1 MRDTDAGVSL
11 PRLNPLHNCHRRSC
25 LLPECNSH
33 LSISPLSVDD
43 NRTSGG
49 FSDKASANLCQSVI
63 IYPPGRLHFSMAFQ
77 HAGHSAVVHRHTWGE
92 VSASSCIPGSVH
104 TTSHGPKKSWVTGLN
119 CFEATTMCPQSYT
132 IQSHLKTTLCRPLHA
147 LHVPREKEMDAHIAL
162 FPAFGKEVLQ
172 L

>member
-49 FSDKASANLCQSVI
+49 FSDKASANFCQSVI

-77 HAGHSAVVHRHTWGE
+77 HAGHSADVHRHTLGE
-92 VSASSCIPGSVH
+92 VTALYRSAEHAPAHLFLHPRLTAACTPHHMV
-104 TTSHGPKKSWVTGLN
+104 PKRAG
-119 CFEATTMCPQSYT
+119 
-132 IQSHLKTTLCRPLHA
+132 
-147 LHVPREKEMDAHIAL
+147 
-162 FPAFGKEVLQ
+162 
-172 L
+172 

>member
-1 MRDTDAGVSL
+1 MITGLLEAFL
-11 PRLNPLHNCHRRSC
+11 TRLVLTFANPLSFIP
-25 LLPECNSH
+25 PEAFISVWHFNMQVTQQ
-33 LSISPLSVDD
+33 LSIGTPGERCLPLP
-43 NRTSGG
+43 
-49 FSDKASANLCQSVI
+49 ASQAN
-63 IYPPGRLHFSMAFQ
+63 
-77 HAGHSAVVHRHTWGE
+77 
-92 VSASSCIPGSVH
+92 GSVH

-132 IQSHLKTTLCRPLHA
+132 IQSRLKTTLCRPLHA